1 MTSCGLKVSKG
12 DANFGIGKNIHPGLE
27 KAEVTRRLNSL
38 EIGGVKPEISDIA
51 EVPILKIL
59 APDGKTEVEAVEKL
73 SISFSNGSVGRL
85 YLCERVVSTFYFDKM
100 GKLITWMTDC

>member
-1 MTSCGLKVSKG
+1 MWIESVKRRCQFWNRKEHSPGFRKSGSHQALKFVR
-12 DANFGIGKNIHPGLE
+12 D
-27 KAEVTRRLNSL
+27 R
-38 EIGGVKPEISDIA
+38 GVKPEISDIA